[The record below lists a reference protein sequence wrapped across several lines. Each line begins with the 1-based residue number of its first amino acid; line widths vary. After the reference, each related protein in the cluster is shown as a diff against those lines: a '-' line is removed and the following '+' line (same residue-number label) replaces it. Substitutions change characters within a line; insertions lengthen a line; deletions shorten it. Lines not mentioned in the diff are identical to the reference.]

1 MTELNKDIKDV
12 KEFAE
17 IIKNIK
23 GTGKEYKD
31 FVAGAIA
38 GVRMAHSMEKKAGGG
53 KRMGE
58 ENKEEEEKRIKRM
71 EDCLVQILFELRWI
85 QKNMNPPVNYF
96 LIMIVSIITS
106 VIVTII
112 LTH

>member
-1 MTELNKDIKDV
+1 MAKLKEDIKDV

-38 GVRMAHSMEKKAGGG
+38 GVRMAYSMEKKAG
-53 KRMGE
+53 
-58 ENKEEEEKRIKRM
+58 
-71 EDCLVQILFELRWI
+71 
-85 QKNMNPPVNYF
+85 
-96 LIMIVSIITS
+96 
-106 VIVTII
+106 
-112 LTH
+112 

>member
-1 MTELNKDIKDV
+1 MSSRTQRKGRKRMAKLKEDIKDV

-38 GVRMAHSMEKKAGGG
+38 GVRMAYSMEKKAG
-53 KRMGE
+53 
-58 ENKEEEEKRIKRM
+58 
-71 EDCLVQILFELRWI
+71 
-85 QKNMNPPVNYF
+85 
-96 LIMIVSIITS
+96 
-106 VIVTII
+106 
-112 LTH
+112 

>member
-1 MTELNKDIKDV
+1 MSTKIRIKILNYLVDNPNKTLYTWFNNQRKEQNKMPELKENVKDV

-38 GVRMAHSMEKKAGGG
+38 GVRMAYSMEKKAG
-53 KRMGE
+53 
-58 ENKEEEEKRIKRM
+58 
-71 EDCLVQILFELRWI
+71 
-85 QKNMNPPVNYF
+85 
-96 LIMIVSIITS
+96 
-106 VIVTII
+106 
-112 LTH
+112 

>member
-1 MTELNKDIKDV
+1 MNYLVDNPKIVLYTWFNNQRKGRKKMAELNKDIKDI

-38 GVRMAHSMEKKAGGG
+38 GVRMAHSMEKKAG
-53 KRMGE
+53 
-58 ENKEEEEKRIKRM
+58 
-71 EDCLVQILFELRWI
+71 
-85 QKNMNPPVNYF
+85 
-96 LIMIVSIITS
+96 
-106 VIVTII
+106 
-112 LTH
+112 